1 MAEQLYYDAF
11 NAKWFR
17 AEEEKFM
24 ESIEKLNKELFNTG
38 HLNLD
43 DIYAKINE
51 DLPEDMKIGVRP
63 IWSDFCLEFDYL
75 KFEENPDYK
84 PITLGTIKNWDGL
97 TGIKLEFNEPRY
109 KLEDEDL

>member
-17 AEEEKFM
+17 TEKEKFM
-24 ESIEKLNKELFNTG
+24 ESIEKLNDEI
-38 HLNLD
+38 LD
-43 DIYAKINE
+43 RGQLDLDEIYAKINE

-63 IWSDFCLEFDYL
+63 IWSDYYLEFDYL

-84 PITLGTIKNWDGL
+84 PIVLDTITYRDGL
-97 TGIKLEFNEPRY
+97 PVIVLNFHESRY
-109 KLEDEDL
+109 RFEDL

>member
-17 AEEEKFM
+17 AEKEKFM
-24 ESIEKLNKELFNTG
+24 ETIEKLNDEILDRG
-38 HLNLD
+38 QLDLD

-63 IWSDFCLEFDYL
+63 IWSDYYLEFDYL

-84 PITLGTIKNWDGL
+84 PITFDTIKNCNGL
-97 TGIKLEFNEPRY
+97 TGITLEFNEPRY